1 MISVSIDDSNLS
13 RLLNAMGSQGLA
25 ELNRTAAY
33 GLLTL
38 CRNHIKL
45 EASRRHATA
54 NRLGA
59 TPTGHL
65 EEAAMTMVSTADA
78 TAGEVQIFSPGFR
91 RVFGSLSIAPRTA
104 RALTLPLDA
113 DSYGKRA
120 SKLRREGWQLFRSP
134 AKGLRAILL
143 GKHPGTGEV
152 KALYLLR
159 ARVTLPQDRTLLPS
173 DNAMASAVHNAVAT
187 YLQTIQRQAR

>member
-13 RLLNAMGSQGLA
+13 RLLNAMGSQGRA
-25 ELNRTAAY
+25 ALNRTAAY

-38 CRNHIKL
+38 CRKHLKV
-45 EASRRHATA
+45 EASRRHTSA

-65 EEAAMTMVSTADA
+65 EEAARTMTA
-78 TAGEVQIFSPGFR
+78 TANATEGEVQIFSPGFR
-91 RVFGSLSIAPRTA
+91 RVFGALTITTRTA

-113 DSYGKRA
+113 ASYGKRA
-120 SKLRREGWQLFRSP
+120 GELQREGWQLFRSP

-143 GKHPGTGEV
+143 GKHPGSGEV

-159 ARVTLPQDRTLLPS
+159 ARVTLPQDRALLPS
-173 DNAMASAVHNAVAT
+173 DKAMASAVHNAVAT
-187 YLQTIQRQAR
+187 YLQAIQRNAR

>member
-13 RLLNAMGSQGLA
+13 RLLNAMGSQGRA
-25 ELNRTAAY
+25 ALNRTAAY

-38 CRNHIKL
+38 CRKHLKV
-45 EASRRHATA
+45 EASRRHASA

-65 EEAAMTMVSTADA
+65 EDAARTMVSTADA
-78 TAGEVQIFSPGFR
+78 TAGEVQIFSPGFG
-91 RVFGSLSIAPRTA
+91 RVFGSLSIKARNA

-113 DSYGKRA
+113 ASYGKRA
-120 SKLRREGWQLFRSP
+120 GELRREGWQLFRSP

-143 GKHPGTGEV
+143 GKHPGSGEV

-173 DNAMASAVHNAVAT
+173 DNAMASAVRSALCHH
-187 YLQTIQRQAR
+187 LQAIQRKVR

>member
-13 RLLNAMGSQGLA
+13 RLLNAMGSQGRA
-25 ELNRTAAY
+25 ALNHTAAY

-38 CRNHIKL
+38 CRKHLKV
-45 EASRRHATA
+45 EASRRHASA

-65 EEAAMTMVSTADA
+65 EEAARTMVSTADA

-91 RVFGSLSIAPRTA
+91 RVFGSLSIKARNS

-113 DSYGKRA
+113 ASYGKRA
-120 SKLRREGWQLFRSP
+120 GELRREGWQLFRSP

-159 ARVTLPQDRTLLPS
+159 ASVTLPQDRTLLPS
-173 DNAMASAVHNAVAT
+173 DRSMVDAVRSALCRH
-187 YLQTIQRQAR
+187 LQAIQRKAR

>member
-13 RLLNAMGSQGLA
+13 RLLNAMGSQGRTA
-25 ELNRTAAY
+25 LNRTAAY

-38 CRNHIKL
+38 CRKHLKL
-45 EASRRHATA
+45 EASRRHASA

-65 EEAAMTMVSTADA
+65 EEAARTMVSTANA

-91 RVFGSLSIAPRTA
+91 RVFGSLSIKPRNA

-113 DSYGKRA
+113 ASYGKRA
-120 SKLRREGWQLFRSP
+120 GELQREGWQLFRSP

-159 ARVTLPQDRTLLPS
+159 SSVTLPQDRTLLPS
-173 DNAMASAVHNAVAT
+173 DRSMVDAVRSALCRH
-187 YLQTIQRQAR
+187 LQAIQRKAR

>member
-1 MISVSIDDSNLS
+1 MIRFSIEDANLS
-13 RLLNAMGSQGLA
+13 RLIAALGDRGRAA
-25 ELNRTAAY
+25 LNRTAAY

-38 CRNHIKL
+38 CRKHLKV
-45 EASRRHATA
+45 EASRRHSSA

-65 EEAAMTMVSTADA
+65 EEAARTMVSTADA

-91 RVFGSLSIAPRTA
+91 RVFGSLSVKARNA

-113 DSYGKRA
+113 ASYGKRA
-120 SKLRREGWQLFRSP
+120 GELRREGWQLFRSP

-143 GKHPGTGEV
+143 GKHPGSGEV

-159 ARVTLPQDRTLLPS
+159 ASVTLPQDRTLLPS
-173 DNAMASAVHNAVAT
+173 DRSMVDAVRAAVASR
-187 YLQTIQRQAR
+187 LQTIQRKAR